1 MTAVMVT
8 VVTVFND
15 TKDVKSHVLFN
26 SSIVHIQGL
35 MFPGYSIA

>member
-8 VVTVFND
+8 VVTVFSD
-15 TKDVKSHVLFN
+15 TKAMISHVLFN
-26 SSIVHIQGL
+26 SSIDHIQGL